1 VNTNMALGPLVGSS
15 ARRLVRPSARPPVRF
30 AAEPS
35 LDMPRMLI
43 PMRLCTVSMIS
54 FHSFEPSL
62 PNAFACRY
70 KYSLDTP
77 SSMTNTGLIRAQ
89 GRSSMLPEPSPA
101 MSSAPTLPYWNT
113 PLSTLRITP
122 TRSSQRIAT
131 HVFPSKPLPDNMS
144 TSSSVILNVVAL
156 AFYSTS
162 ASNTPHLLPQHNRR
176 R

>member
-77 SSMTNTGLIRAQ
+77 SSMTNTGLIRE
-89 GRSSMLPEPSPA
+89 LPRAAHPCCQNQVLRCRQPPRYLTGTPPSQPFVLLQHA
-101 MSSAPTLPYWNT
+101 
-113 PLSTLRITP
+113 
-122 TRSSQRIAT
+122 
-131 HVFPSKPLPDNMS
+131 H
-144 TSSSVILNVVAL
+144 LNE
-156 AFYSTS
+156 
-162 ASNTPHLLPQHNRR
+162 
-176 R
+176 